1 VGKLNSAIAPTD
13 DTAEGPISPGWAARM
28 NVSFT
33 PQEYT
38 RLLELLNFG
47 MRTVLSRQGGESPHL
62 ERYAGL
68 EQKLL
73 AKASDCGCGNLVDVS
88 GDGKL
93 VPSMKMD
100 SDELLRKIAGES
112 DNDIFWHEL
121 IARLADR
128 DLGVEQI
135 LAALSGKGGPPINA
149 EERLKEIEDAYWA
162 EFEGNDLAKIVV
174 LRGGKE

>member
-1 VGKLNSAIAPTD
+1 
-13 DTAEGPISPGWAARM
+13 M

-33 PQEYT
+33 PQEYK

-62 ERYAGL
+62 ERYADL

-73 AKASDCGCGNLVDVS
+73 AKADDVGCGDLVDV
-88 GDGKL
+88 GGNGKL
-93 VPSMKMD
+93 VPSQKMD
-100 SDELLRKIAGES
+100 ADEQLRKIAGES

-128 DLGVEQI
+128 DLGVEQT
-135 LAALSGKGGPPINA
+135 LAGLSGKGGPPINA
-149 EERLKEIEDAYWA
+149 EVRLKEIEDAYWA
-162 EFEGNDLAKIVV
+162 EFEGNDLGKVIV